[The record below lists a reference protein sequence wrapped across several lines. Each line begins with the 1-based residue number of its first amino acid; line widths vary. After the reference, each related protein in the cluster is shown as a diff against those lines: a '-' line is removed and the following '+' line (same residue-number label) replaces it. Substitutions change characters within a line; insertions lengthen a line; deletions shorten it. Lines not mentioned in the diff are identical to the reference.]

1 MAPAQ
6 DDEIVPER
14 MVGRMGAGE
23 EVGEHGS
30 GIHGGQWVHVSKKH
44 KAKW

>member
-14 MVGRMGAGE
+14 MVGRMDAGE
-23 EVGEHGS
+23 KVGEYGS
-30 GIHGGQWVHVSKKH
+30 GIHIGQLVYVSKKH
-44 KAKW
+44 QEKW